1 MMENKS
7 LKGLSDNLYDR
18 LSWKKPLSKFLLEYT
33 TYFLC
38 LTEPRTI
45 KWIAEVLYKGK
56 YQVTRLAPA
65 IENLENAGFLK
76 KVSKTRIEMRQLG
89 LNTRSVLWESTTV
102 PILRYL
108 NEARSKNLFDEKDL
122 KTIDAILN
130 SNWFKETFF
139 SDDFMLLELNR
150 NTIFVGEFLGRVDVT
165 IDNHR
170 PDVSL
175 EDIKR
180 QVKDLHLNEW
190 DSVLMY
196 PSLGSIT
203 YILGNFATPKAGI
216 NARGALF
223 DKSLNITRSEI
234 IMNGFD
240 KFISERKDKLPKK
253 FREEIEKIKK
263 GIYQRFGEKEWTD
276 FMFKDYA
283 SYFIPTDLA
292 YKLSLYFGGTSFFVA
307 SIDYSRELSLMVLK
321 SFSSS
326 H

>member
-1 MMENKS
+1 MDMENKP
-7 LKGLSDNLYDR
+7 LKGSDDLYKYLKGSKLLR
-18 LSWKKPLSKFLLEYT
+18 NSTLEYLIYLLCLSK
-33 TYFLC
+33 
-38 LTEPRTI
+38 PRTPKEI
-45 KWIAEVLYKGK
+45 SEILYSGK
-56 YQVTRLAPA
+56 YQLSSINSALD
-65 IENLENAGFLK
+65 NLERDGFIRRL
-76 KVSKTRIEMRQLG
+76 SKTRIEMRQLG

-170 PDVSL
+170 PDISL

-216 NARGALF
+216 NASGELF

-307 SIDYSRELSLMVLK
+307 SIDYSRELSRIIAYGA
-321 SFSSS
+321 
-326 H
+326 